1 MTLLFAFGKLACGS
15 PVYAPYGKTELVR
28 ARNLLAD
35 GPDCPVYPNDVTA
48 PDFGYSAE
56 ALAHGP
62 CRDYIGASAKVA
74 VLTYAFNV
82 FVFMNLF
89 NLINCRKVSMDD
101 KNVFER
107 FGHNP
112 AFLIVLVGAFVGH
125 ILLTQWCPLLLR
137 TLPDNAL
144 TRSEWGGAIAVGAS
158 TLAIALLLK
167 LTPKKWVEMLPVDRF
182 GVDEDGA
189 PTADSYA
196 ARVTKGYT
204 DATGGSVA
212 DLGVPLDG
220 VDADKSAV
228 KNGDEDRKA
237 IDDEN
242 EGGSDNY
249 GRASN

>member
-15 PVYAPYGKTELVR
+15 PVYAPYGKTELAQPL
-28 ARNLLAD
+28 ARPTD
-35 GPDCPVYPNDVTA
+35 GPDCPAYPNDVTA
-48 PDFGYSAE
+48 PNFGYSAE
-56 ALAHGP
+56 ALANGP
-62 CRDYIGASAKVA
+62 CADYIGASAKVT

-82 FVFMNLF
+82 FAFMNLF

-112 AFLIVLVGAFVGH
+112 TFLIVLVGTFVGH
-125 ILLTQWCPLLLR
+125 ILLTQYCPLLLR
-137 TLPDNAL
+137 TANSL

-158 TLAIALLLK
+158 TLAVALLLK

-182 GVDEDGA
+182 GVDEDEA
-189 PTADSYA
+189 PRADSYA
-196 ARVTKGYT
+196 ARVHRGYS

-212 DLGVPLDG
+212 ELGVPIDG
-220 VDADKSAV
+220 ADTDKSAV
-228 KNGDEDRKA
+228 DNGSEDRKA
-237 IDDEN
+237 IDEEQP

-249 GRASN
+249 GRAYN